1 MKYEELASTL
11 SDDARALAD
20 AACLSELDWSEGTYM
35 LSEVLWTL
43 CEVLRGYESPSWG
56 NTGGRYGHV
65 GGWLDLDAL
74 LAAADEEL
82 EDLDRWDPVRYP
94 DVAQA
99 FVRHAEEHGEGAL
112 VELADAVQEAIVK
125 VRPEYLSE

>member
-20 AACLSELDWSEGTYM
+20 AACLSELGWGTGSAM

-74 LAAADEEL
+74 LSATDEEL
-82 EDLDRWDPVRYP
+82 EDLDRWDPVGYP
-94 DVAQA
+94 YAARA
-99 FVRHAEEHGEGAL
+99 FARHAEEHGVGDL
-112 VELADAVQEAIVK
+112 LDLADAVQTALGKEMMA
-125 VRPEYLSE
+125 EL